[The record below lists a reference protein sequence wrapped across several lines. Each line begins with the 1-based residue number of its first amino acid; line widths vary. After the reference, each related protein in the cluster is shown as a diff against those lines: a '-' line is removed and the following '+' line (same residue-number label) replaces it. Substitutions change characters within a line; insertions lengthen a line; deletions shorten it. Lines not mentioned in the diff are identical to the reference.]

1 MMHPWLSRL
10 RHDLV
15 KRAVW
20 PARDLRDASGEPGPA
35 DLMQLRRGLL
45 DLRDEDGR
53 ALTATDLWKR
63 LRAEAPAL
71 PAAALD
77 AFGGALREAE
87 GAVSNLPGGPGSWRA
102 ALDAVLR
109 IEPAFAKLARTLEG
123 E

>member
-1 MMHPWLSRL
+1 MHPWLSRL

-20 PARDLRDASGEPGPA
+20 SARDLRDAPGEPAPA
-35 DLMQLRRGLL
+35 DLLQLRRGLRE
-45 DLRDEDGR
+45 LRDEDGR
-53 ALTATDLWKR
+53 ALTATDLWER
-63 LRAEAPAL
+63 LRAEAPAV

-87 GAVSNLPGGPGSWRA
+87 SAVSSLPGPAGSWRA

-109 IEPAFAKLARTLEG
+109 IEPAFANLARTLEG

>member
-1 MMHPWLSRL
+1 MHPWLSRL

-20 PARDLRDASGEPGPA
+20 SARDLRDAPGDPDPA
-35 DLMQLRRGLL
+35 DLLQLRRGLL

-53 ALTATDLWKR
+53 AISAAVLWDR
-63 LRAEAPAL
+63 LRAEAPAVA
-71 PAAALD
+71 PAALES
-77 AFGGALREAE
+77 FGGALREAQA
-87 GAVSNLPGGPGSWRA
+87 AVSGLPGGPGGWRA

-109 IEPAFAKLARTLEG
+109 LEPAFADLARTLEG

>member
-1 MMHPWLSRL
+1 MHPWLSRL

-20 PARDLRDASGEPGPA
+20 PARDLRDASREPGPA
-35 DLMQLRRGLL
+35 DLLQLRSGLL
-45 DLRDEDGR
+45 DLRDEDGG
-53 ALTATDLWKR
+53 ALSATELWER

-77 AFGGALREAE
+77 AFGGALRDAE
-87 GAVSNLPGGPGSWRA
+87 SAVSSLPGRAGSWRA

-109 IEPAFAKLARTLEG
+109 IEPAFANLARTLE
-123 E
+123 EE

>member
-1 MMHPWLSRL
+1 MHAWLSRL

-20 PARDLRDASGEPGPA
+20 PARDLRDATREPGPA
-35 DLMQLRRGLL
+35 DLLHLQGGLL

-53 ALTATDLWKR
+53 ELTAAELWEH
-63 LRAEAPAL
+63 LRAEAPGL
-71 PAAALD
+71 PPGILD
-77 AFGGALREAE
+77 AFGGAVVEAQR
-87 GAVSNLPGGPGSWRA
+87 AVSALPGNPDSWRG

-109 IEPAFAKLARTLEG
+109 IETAFADLARSLER

>member
-1 MMHPWLSRL
+1 MHPWLSRL

-20 PARDLRDASGEPGPA
+20 PARDLRDAPGEPGPA
-35 DLMQLRRGLL
+35 DLLRLRRGLL
-45 DLRDEDGR
+45 ELRDEDGR
-53 ALTATDLWKR
+53 ALTATALWER
-63 LRAEAPAL
+63 LRAQAPAV

-87 GAVSNLPGGPGSWRA
+87 GAVSSLPGRAGSWRA

-109 IEPAFAKLARTLEG
+109 IEPAFANLARTLEG

>member
-1 MMHPWLSRL
+1 MHPWLSRL

-15 KRAVW
+15 RRAVW
-20 PARDLRDASGEPGPA
+20 PARDLRDASREPGPA
-35 DLMQLRRGLL
+35 DLAQLRRGLL
-45 DLRDEDGR
+45 DLRDDDGR
-53 ALTATDLWKR
+53 ALTATDLWER

-87 GAVSNLPGGPGSWRA
+87 DGVSSLPGPAGSWRA

-109 IEPAFAKLARTLEG
+109 IEPAFANLARSLE
-123 E
+123 EE

>member
-1 MMHPWLSRL
+1 MHPWLTRL

-20 PARDLRDASGEPGPA
+20 PARDLRDASREPGPA
-35 DLMQLRRGLL
+35 DLLQLRRGLL

-53 ALTATDLWKR
+53 AVTATLLWER
-63 LRAEAPAL
+63 LRTEAPAL

-77 AFGGALREAE
+77 AFGGALRDAE
-87 GAVSNLPGGPGSWRA
+87 GAVSSLPGPAGSWRA
-102 ALDAVLR
+102 ALDAVLW
-109 IEPAFAKLARTLEG
+109 IEPAFANLARTLEG

>member
-1 MMHPWLSRL
+1 MHPWLSRL

-20 PARDLRDASGEPGPA
+20 A
-35 DLMQLRRGLL
+35 DLLRLRRGLL
-45 DLRDEDGR
+45 ELRDEDGR
-53 ALTATDLWKR
+53 ALTATALWER
-63 LRAEAPAL
+63 LRAQAPAVR
-71 PAAALD
+71 AAALD

-87 GAVSNLPGGPGSWRA
+87 SAVSSLPGRAGSWRA

-109 IEPAFAKLARTLEG
+109 IEPAFANLARTLEG